1 MELTKLFMIYL
12 FIIVLIYMYKPHLF
26 RFTDLTEEER
36 RRKTIVLLT
45 FFIIIAIFVFYMKIF
60 FEYYMPSL
68 ELKD

>member
-1 MELTKLFMIYL
+1 MELSKLFMIYL

-36 RRKTIVLLT
+36 IRKTIVLLT

-60 FEYYMPSL
+60 FEYYTPSL